1 MARGDNVRH
10 FLRRQKGMDSQLKD
24 SQLTNKVKDY
34 IAEHEL
40 APEGARIL
48 VGLSGGAD
56 SMCLAAV
63 LREIGL
69 WDVQAVHV
77 HHGLRENADED
88 MRFVREWCG
97 QNGITLHTVKVD
109 AAGFAKKAGMGLEEA
124 ARILRYRAIS
134 ERAAQW
140 DAEAAGPE
148 AAGPEAASPEAAGHC
163 KIAVAHHI
171 EDQAET
177 VLFHLIRGSRLKGAC
192 GMQPAAE
199 VKAPRADAPPASAL
213 QDDAPRAS
221 ALQDDA
227 PLVDS
232 RQDDYTMHI
241 IRPLLGCTKEE
252 ILSFLEERG
261 IGWREDETNADPN
274 YSRNYLRTK
283 VIPQLEELNPQAQ
296 VHIAEFAQEA
306 AETEAFLQ
314 RETELAILRCRAEGG
329 AGRIHISKLLE
340 EPPIVQRRIVHTLIA
355 GATGTAKDLQ
365 ARHVAAVLEL
375 ASSCGNGELHMPA
388 GGKVVKRYNELIFVG
403 RMLQQGLQAESEPE
417 QPQKELQLQKEQQPE
432 PEAEHQQQGMKAEPQ
447 PEVEPEP
454 QPRSTGGGARYPLGA
469 EEYEAAVFEAAA
481 PMDAIPQNEYTK
493 WFDYDKIFSFPEFR
507 TRRPGDRIV
516 LSGEGSS
523 KKVAR
528 YMIDAKIPREYRDR
542 IVFPAVGSDALWI
555 PGGRISAAFM
565 VDEGTR
571 KILQIRWLPGIRLEG
586 ETSNE

>member
-40 APEGARIL
+40 VPEGARIL

-124 ARILRYRAIS
+124 ARILRYWAIS

-199 VKAPRADAPPASAL
+199 VKAPRA
-213 QDDAPRAS
+213 
-221 ALQDDA
+221 
-227 PLVDS
+227 DS

-375 ASSCGNGELHMPA
+375 AASCGNGELHMPA
-388 GGKVVKRYNELIFVG
+388 GGKVVKRYDELIFTG
-403 RMLQQGLQAESEPE
+403 RIEP
-417 QPQKELQLQKEQQPE
+417 Q

-447 PEVEPEP
+447 PEAEPEP

>member
-199 VKAPRADAPPASAL
+199 VKAPRAD
-213 QDDAPRAS
+213 
-221 ALQDDA
+221 
-227 PLVDS
+227 S

-375 ASSCGNGELHMPA
+375 AASCGNGELHMPA
-388 GGKVVKRYNELIFVG
+388 GGKVVKRYDELIFTG
-403 RMLQQGLQAESEPE
+403 RIE
-417 QPQKELQLQKEQQPE
+417 KQPE
-432 PEAEHQQQGMKAEPQ
+432 VEHQEHGLKAEPQPKAEHQQQGMKA
-447 PEVEPEP
+447 EPEP
-454 QPRSTGGGARYPLGA
+454 QPRSTGGGARYPLRA